1 MNKRLN
7 ALSPDTSG
15 VAMVE
20 FALILP
26 VLLTLGLGSVEL
38 ANVVIAHRA
47 ISDITMSVSDN
58 ASRMGAQTTLSNKP
72 VSEREIND
80 VFIGAKLQG
89 GKIDIKKN
97 GRIILSSVQLN
108 EQGGQ
113 TIKWQRCYGDK
124 VFASSFGSQ
133 GLGATGTAITS
144 VGPSGGVTARPGTA
158 VMLVQVAYD
167 YKPIVEV
174 GPLGSKVI
182 TETAAFNVRDSRDLS
197 AIYNPDGDTV
207 SNCS

>member
-1 MNKRLN
+1 MNLKLN
-7 ALSPDTSG
+7 SFARDTSG

-20 FALILP
+20 FALFLP
-26 VLLTLGLGSVEL
+26 VLLTAGLGSVEL
-38 ANVVIAHRA
+38 ANYVVSHRA
-47 ISDITMSVSDN
+47 ISDVTMAVSDN

-80 VFIGAKLQG
+80 VFIGAKLQA

-108 EQGGQ
+108 AQGGQ

-124 VFASSFGSQ
+124 VFASSFGSE
-133 GLGATGTAITS
+133 GMGAIGNAITA
-144 VGPSGGVTARPGTA
+144 VGPSGGIVARPGTA

-167 YKPIVEV
+167 YQPIVKI
-174 GPLGSKVI
+174 GPLGAKQIV
-182 TETAAFNVRDSRDLS
+182 ETAAFNVRDSRDLS
-197 AIYNPDGDTV
+197 TLYNPDGETV
-207 SNCS
+207 STCS